1 MDFRI
6 AVTAVALTLS
16 GFGADAKLD
25 EQIRAKLKNFPAT
38 VTIYAKNLES
48 GASYTLNGDDPVRTA
63 STIKLAVM
71 TEVFAAVEE
80 GRAKWNE
87 TIVLRESDIVSG
99 SGILREFSDGLWV
112 PIRDLVHLMIVVSD
126 NTATN
131 LLIDRFTADA
141 VNARMEK
148 LGFAQTR
155 LMRKVR
161 GDGTKLKPAEG
172 WSVDG
177 RKAENQRFGLGRTSP
192 HEMVT
197 LLEKMDRGEL
207 VSAVASKE
215 MIEILKRQ
223 QLTEGIGRKTGRLT
237 VASKSGSLDAL
248 RSDVGIVYAPGG
260 KIAMAIT
267 VDGMKEI
274 DDSVDNIGNVMIADL
289 AQVVIRGLGSRT
301 GGVRAKAGRFATV
314 RGGDFDLGRAHEFR
328 RE

>member
-6 AVTAVALTLS
+6 AVTAAVLTCAVY
-16 GFGADAKLD
+16 GADAKLD
-25 EQIRAKLKNFPAT
+25 TQIRAKVKLFPAT
-38 VTIYAKNLES
+38 VTLYAKNLDS

-87 TIVLRESDIVSG
+87 TVVLRESDIVSG
-99 SGILREFSDGLWV
+99 SGVVRELSDGVWL

-148 LGFAQTR
+148 LGFTQTR

-161 GDGTKLKPAEG
+161 GDGTNLKPAEG

-177 RKAENQRFGLGRTSP
+177 KNPENHKFGLGRTSP

-207 VSAVASKE
+207 VSAAASKE

-223 QLTEGIGRKTGRLT
+223 QLTEGIGRKTGKLT
-237 VASKSGSLDAL
+237 IASKSGSLDAL
-248 RSDVGIVYAPGG
+248 RSDVGIVYTPGG

-267 VDGMKEI
+267 VEGMKEI
-274 DDSVDNIGNVMIADL
+274 DDSVDNIGNVIIAEL
-289 AQVVIRGLGSRT
+289 AQMLIRGLG
-301 GGVRAKAGRFATV
+301 K
-314 RGGDFDLGRAHEFR
+314 
-328 RE
+328 